1 MTEHTQDLKATMIN
15 KPWKATGGTNPW
27 DKTGSKHNEW
37 TDKEQDTI
45 RKNKSKNTV
54 VIKWNIIKKTVE
66 NNKDQNRLCLFYISD
81 IFIFVY

>member
-37 TDKEQDTI
+37 TDKE
-45 RKNKSKNTV
+45 
-54 VIKWNIIKKTVE
+54 
-66 NNKDQNRLCLFYISD
+66 
-81 IFIFVY
+81 